1 MQKLVRSTARGLW
14 TARAGLKKRKE
25 REKIRPEKH
34 VFRGWGRGK
43 LCRTL

>member
-1 MQKLVRSTARGLW
+1 MQRLVRSTARGLW
-14 TARAGLKKRKE
+14 TARAGLRKRE

-34 VFRGWGRGK
+34 VCRGWGRGK